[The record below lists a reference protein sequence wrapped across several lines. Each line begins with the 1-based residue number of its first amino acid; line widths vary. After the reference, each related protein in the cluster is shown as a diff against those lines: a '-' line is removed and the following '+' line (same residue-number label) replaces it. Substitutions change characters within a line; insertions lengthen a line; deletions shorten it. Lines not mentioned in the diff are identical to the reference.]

1 MEGIEFECESDENL
15 TFKKNLLNMLF
26 KSFANEPV
34 SFYFHNC
41 RYSIEDKLTS
51 KFNNAFLEE
60 IDKRYYESFKQGT
73 LRKNSLY
80 LTLIFNPLKVQI
92 EKTTFIK
99 SSFENKRKTISMFLA
114 KFSGF
119 TDRLEANIKDF
130 NPKRLK
136 TYSKD
141 DKTYSQQLE
150 FYNYLLG
157 GKFNPVRVLP
167 SSIDQYLNGNLQ
179 NIQFGQDTIQLN
191 SNNGTKRF
199 ARCIEIK
206 DYTSET
212 FAGILDILMYLDVE
226 YIITQSFSP
235 IPRVDAKSAVSKQKK
250 QLIATEDDG
259 YSQVEQID
267 EDLDQLTNGE
277 ISFGKYHF
285 SILVYGNTV
294 KECKDNAN
302 RVITEMNGLGF
313 GVTLATIALPA
324 TFFSQLP
331 SNFAIRPRINL
342 ISSINYSSLIGLHNF
357 SMGKRDKNC
366 WGDAVSVLK
375 TPNKQPYY
383 FNFHQ
388 NSGLNKMILENYF

>member
-1 MEGIEFECESDENL
+1 MEDIEFECESDENL

-80 LTLIFNPLKVQI
+80 LTLIFNPLKVKI

-114 KFSGF
+114 KFSEF

-167 SSIDQYLNGNLQ
+167 SPIDQYLNGNLQ

-235 IPRVDAKSAVSKQKK
+235 IPRVDAKSAISKQKK

-259 YSQVEQID
+259 Y
-267 EDLDQLTNGE
+267 
-277 ISFGKYHF
+277 
-285 SILVYGNTV
+285 
-294 KECKDNAN
+294 
-302 RVITEMNGLGF
+302 
-313 GVTLATIALPA
+313 
-324 TFFSQLP
+324 
-331 SNFAIRPRINL
+331 
-342 ISSINYSSLIGLHNF
+342 
-357 SMGKRDKNC
+357 
-366 WGDAVSVLK
+366 
-375 TPNKQPYY
+375 
-383 FNFHQ
+383 
-388 NSGLNKMILENYF
+388 